1 VKAALAA
8 GRSLPIREIV
18 EISRSDELAKERT
31 DLAATRTSLAAER
44 TLMAWIRTAL
54 GMISFGFTIYK
65 FLHGLQE
72 ANAVH
77 FRHGTGG
84 RNLGIFLA
92 ALGTGSLIAGTVQY
106 VQTMHSIGRRGVR
119 ALGLTFYIS
128 GAVIVLG
135 LMVLAGILIRLGP
148 FE

>member
-1 VKAALAA
+1 M
-8 GRSLPIREIV
+8 
-18 EISRSDELAKERT
+18 EISRADQLAKERT

-65 FLHGLQE
+65 FLHGLEE

-77 FRHGTGG
+77 FRHSAGG

-106 VQTMHSIGRRGVR
+106 VQTMHTISGPGNRR
-119 ALGLTFYIS
+119 LGLTFYIS
-128 GAVIVLG
+128 CAVILLG
-135 LMVLAGILIRLGP
+135 LLVLVGILMRLGP
-148 FE
+148 FD

>member
-1 VKAALAA
+1 M
-8 GRSLPIREIV
+8 
-18 EISRSDELAKERT
+18 EISRSEQLAKERT

-65 FLHGLQE
+65 FLHGLEE

-77 FRHGTGG
+77 FRHQAGG
-84 RNLGIFLA
+84 RNLGVFLA

-106 VQTMHSIGRRGVR
+106 VQTMHTIGGPRRG
-119 ALGLTFYIS
+119 LGLTFYIS
-128 GAVIVLG
+128 GAVILLG
-135 LMVLAGILIRLGP
+135 LLVLVGILMRLGP
-148 FE
+148 FD